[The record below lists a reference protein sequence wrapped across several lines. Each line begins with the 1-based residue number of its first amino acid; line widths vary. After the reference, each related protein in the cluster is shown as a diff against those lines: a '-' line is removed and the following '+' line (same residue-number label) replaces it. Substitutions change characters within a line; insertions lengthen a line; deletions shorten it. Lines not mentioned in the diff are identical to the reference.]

1 MDVLSELA
9 NNASSTNG
17 ATTVRI
23 TLEAASV
30 IWTLAAFNFVFGL
43 VCNSLV
49 ISTILRT
56 KSLCN
61 SSINRAVLSLC
72 LADLLTVIVGMPLM
86 VVTLV
91 GNYVEFMVG
100 NIVENNSR
108 YQNVL
113 TNPQPWSNTGFCC
126 VQSFSHSLAQ
136 TVQVMCFPVIA
147 VERYFSISN
156 PFEKEK
162 HLKRVT
168 YLNSKQYFILL
179 HQ

>member
-17 ATTVRI
+17 AAAVRI
-23 TLEAASV
+23 TLEAASA

-100 NIVENNSR
+100 
-108 YQNVL
+108 
-113 TNPQPWSNTGFCC
+113 G
-126 VQSFSHSLAQ
+126 
-136 TVQVMCFPVIA
+136 
-147 VERYFSISN
+147 
-156 PFEKEK
+156 
-162 HLKRVT
+162 
-168 YLNSKQYFILL
+168 
-179 HQ
+179 

>member
-17 ATTVRI
+17 AAAVRI

-100 NIVENNSR
+100 NKIENSSRSSQKVLFTSAALVEHWLLLRAVFLALVGANRSSH
-108 YQNVL
+108 VL
-113 TNPQPWSNTGFCC
+113 PGDRRGAVLLDQQSLREGETSQKSHLPQ
-126 VQSFSHSLAQ
+126 Q
-136 TVQVMCFPVIA
+136 
-147 VERYFSISN
+147 
-156 PFEKEK
+156 
-162 HLKRVT
+162 
-168 YLNSKQYFILL
+168 
-179 HQ
+179 

>member
-1 MDVLSELA
+1 MEVSERIASINGSLA
-9 NNASSTNG
+9 NV
-17 ATTVRI
+17 TTVRI

-72 LADLLTVIVGMPLM
+72 LADLLTVIVEVPLM
-86 VVTLV
+86 TVTLV

-100 NIVENNSR
+100 ITVKNQTRPWFHRSVFSSALVKHWLLLRAVLLPLVGDNSTSH
-108 YQNVL
+108 VL
-113 TNPQPWSNTGFCC
+113 PCHRRRAVLLDQPSLREGETSPKGDLPQ
-126 VQSFSHSLAQ
+126 Q
-136 TVQVMCFPVIA
+136 
-147 VERYFSISN
+147 
-156 PFEKEK
+156 
-162 HLKRVT
+162 
-168 YLNSKQYFILL
+168 
-179 HQ
+179 

>member
-1 MDVLSELA
+1 MEVSELTS
-9 NNASSTNG
+9 NGTSFTNG
-17 ATTVRI
+17 TSVRI

-100 NIVENNSR
+100 
-108 YQNVL
+108 
-113 TNPQPWSNTGFCC
+113 G
-126 VQSFSHSLAQ
+126 
-136 TVQVMCFPVIA
+136 
-147 VERYFSISN
+147 
-156 PFEKEK
+156 
-162 HLKRVT
+162 
-168 YLNSKQYFILL
+168 
-179 HQ
+179 